1 MKECLTKWI
10 PFQRLVMIYL
20 IKLMYGGNF
29 MKKTV
34 IVFVLVVLI
43 FNIVGC
49 SSKLAEVEDGY
60 TVINDTNYFP
70 LVEFL
75 EFADFEVNSKE
86 DIITANN
93 NIITIQVKINSLTIY
108 FNGQKRVLDA
118 PVINKDDI
126 VYAPV
131 SMIE

>member
-20 IKLMYGGNF
+20 IKLMYEGNF

-60 TVINDTNYFP
+60 IVINDTNYFP

-93 NIITIQVKINSLTIY
+93 NIITIQVKINSKTIY

>member
-1 MKECLTKWI
+1 
-10 PFQRLVMIYL
+10 
-20 IKLMYGGNF
+20 

-93 NIITIQVKINSLTIY
+93 NIITIQVKINSKTIY

>member
-1 MKECLTKWI
+1 
-10 PFQRLVMIYL
+10 
-20 IKLMYGGNF
+20 

-93 NIITIQVKINSLTIY
+93 NIVTIQVKINSKNIY
-108 FNGQKRVLDA
+108 INGQKRVLDA
-118 PVINKDDI
+118 PAINKDDI

-131 SMIE
+131 SMLE